1 MRLCYKLLYGD
12 LISVTG
18 EKLQTV
24 TPTKDNH
31 WNFVIT
37 SRRQNVFFGGE
48 GEAKILGKKHTVKLT
63 KVGHKKQKSNLGKWE
78 KNYKK
83 NYQN

>member
-1 MRLCYKLLYGD
+1 MLQTFVWWFNFSD
-12 LISVTG
+12 AG
-18 EKLQTV
+18 EKFQTV

-37 SRRQNVFFGGE
+37 SRRQNVFLGGE

-78 KNYKK
+78 KNHKK